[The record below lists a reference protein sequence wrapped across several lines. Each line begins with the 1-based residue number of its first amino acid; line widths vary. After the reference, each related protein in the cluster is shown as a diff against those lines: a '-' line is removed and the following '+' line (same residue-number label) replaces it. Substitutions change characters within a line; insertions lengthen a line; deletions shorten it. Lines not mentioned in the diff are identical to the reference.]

1 MNKIVIELCAEDRAR
16 LDNILE
22 ALKEGAKS
30 SIEKAGESMKAMAES
45 VKQLADTATEVEKI
59 EPKAAEPVEPKE
71 TPKEEPKAEPAQTDA
86 PEVTAAELQSKVV
99 NLVRSGKKDEARAIV
114 MEYAENVS
122 AIPAEKRAEVLERLN
137 ALEG

>member
-22 ALKEGAKS
+22 ALEKGAKS

-45 VKQLADTATEVEKI
+45 VKQLAEAPAEAKKI
-59 EPKAAEPVEPKE
+59 EPEVAEPVEPKE
-71 TPKEEPKAEPAQTDA
+71 TPVEEPKAEPVQTDA
-86 PEVTAAELQSKVV
+86 PEVTAAKLQSKVV
-99 NLVRSGKKDEARAIV
+99 SLVRAGKKDEARAIV
-114 MEYAENVS
+114 NDYAENVS
-122 AIPAEKRAEVLERLN
+122 SIPAEKRAEVLERLN